1 MKNDDG
7 IAFAAG
13 DRVFA
18 KVKGFPPW
26 PARITDIVDQDKN
39 TFYNVEFYGTHES
52 AKLKS
57 SDLCFYLQ
65 NKAKFG
71 KPKTKNFKFNKAL
84 QEIEQS
90 IAECPNENHL
100 NCEMELFSVDKTDLV
115 NSELEEK
122 VAEHACELHSMY
134 GQLIDRYG
142 SNDFIN
148 ILQVTTNILEEYND
162 TVITN
167 NLLKAQNEELE
178 TKCTDI
184 EKALQK
190 EKSLRLEEL
199 ELSVCLEADVEVDVK
214 KHKDIIKALT
224 RDLSSY
230 IEDVKHKNNT
240 INELNESI
248 TILNS
253 EVSQLRKENCILNN
267 RIDQLKEIADKEKIN
282 FSSEINN
289 FKSLETALKLQ
300 ITQFEQQLNNSNK
313 NFNNKNYNLG
323 LHENDV
329 NFNLCN
335 TLLANEWILDDS
347 ISLYF
352 DFLLQSNVMKNVYF
366 MSPNISQGIKCT
378 NDIDCFL
385 EPEMIS
391 KSYIFIPIND
401 SKGAMEVNGSHWS
414 LLFYSR
420 ADEAFYYIESIK
432 NYNLSHAQVV
442 FTKLEPYM
450 CSSGPCSFNVVNS
463 PQQRNGIECGIY
475 LLIFVE
481 WLVRGIS
488 ARTEY
493 ETFDVE
499 AYFGDLEVRDSDIIR
514 KRAIMTYLTYNK
526 QYKEL
531 KEEIAK
537 ELIFNI
543 SGKGD
548 LETNQS
554 KEKINIHERQPS
566 HETCKITEEQVSAA
580 KNTKCQQE
588 FEDSLSFISGMEK
601 WSVVKRKSM
610 QGRFNHRCSLMQDKT
625 TSQTVTAN
633 KYSILDRLSE
643 ICKKENESYDKNHC
657 IKNHI
662 KKNNIGT
669 DKSYSGKSK
678 TGMKSTTFKF
688 KFKMK
693 VNLCSDSQGSL
704 LSSKLEELSNGKVNC
719 FGYVRANTT
728 LTQVADSASLW
739 DDTSPVIL
747 LGGSN
752 DSLNGNFQNIYSN
765 LELKLHHL
773 SKTRPV
779 FITTVPIRYDK
790 DLSSAENNDL
800 RLVNSYIT
808 ELTNRLDDVFLINL
822 NGFKRFHYTAHGLH
836 LNNRGKSKLAY
847 VILNALSWWQSRN
860 KSGNLEK
867 ITTTNSKPEN
877 HAQDFE
883 QMSEFPRLPTA
894 KNFRRVQMEETAAD
908 GSSTQDDLT
917 LQLPQVSS
925 ISVESQSLL
934 SNGVNDGRLDERL
947 LQLLHNVEG
956 DDSDDEPVDDSD
968 EDPNYVVSDN
978 ELNQS
983 ESDDSFAVDEPQL
996 NDEDDIH
1003 YSVKNYLV

>member
-26 PARITDIVDQDKN
+26 PARITDIVDEDKN

-57 SDLCFYLQ
+57 SYFCFYLK
-65 NKAKFG
+65 NKA
-71 KPKTKNFKFNKAL
+71 
-84 QEIEQS
+84 EIEQS
-90 IAECPNENHL
+90 IVEYPNENHL
-100 NCEMELFSVDKTDLV
+100 NCEMELFIDDKNDLV
-115 NSELEEK
+115 NSQLEEK
-122 VAEHACELHSMY
+122 
-134 GQLIDRYG
+134 
-142 SNDFIN
+142 
-148 ILQVTTNILEEYND
+148 
-162 TVITN
+162 
-167 NLLKAQNEELE
+167 NEELE

-199 ELSVCLEADVEVDVK
+199 ELSVCLEADVEMD
-214 KHKDIIKALT
+214 
-224 RDLSSY
+224 
-230 IEDVKHKNNT
+230 
-240 INELNESI
+240 
-248 TILNS
+248 
-253 EVSQLRKENCILNN
+253 
-267 RIDQLKEIADKEKIN
+267 
-282 FSSEINN
+282 
-289 FKSLETALKLQ
+289 
-300 ITQFEQQLNNSNK
+300 
-313 NFNNKNYNLG
+313 
-323 LHENDV
+323 
-329 NFNLCN
+329 
-335 TLLANEWILDDS
+335 
-347 ISLYF
+347 
-352 DFLLQSNVMKNVYF
+352 
-366 MSPNISQGIKCT
+366 
-378 NDIDCFL
+378 
-385 EPEMIS
+385 
-391 KSYIFIPIND
+391 
-401 SKGAMEVNGSHWS
+401 
-414 LLFYSR
+414 
-420 ADEAFYYIESIK
+420 
-432 NYNLSHAQVV
+432 
-442 FTKLEPYM
+442 
-450 CSSGPCSFNVVNS
+450 
-463 PQQRNGIECGIY
+463 
-475 LLIFVE
+475 
-481 WLVRGIS
+481 
-488 ARTEY
+488 TEY

-499 AYFGDLEVRDSDIIR
+499 ACFGDLEVRDSDIIR

-548 LETNQS
+548 FETNQS
-554 KEKINIHERQPS
+554 KEKIKIHERQPS
-566 HETCKITEEQVSAA
+566 HETCKITC
-580 KNTKCQQE
+580 N
-588 FEDSLSFISGMEK
+588 LISGMEK
-601 WSVVKRKSM
+601 WSVLKRKSG
-610 QGRFNHRCSLMQDKT
+610 QGRFNHRCSLMQDNT

-643 ICKKENESYDKNHC
+643 ICTKENESYDKNHC

-662 KKNNIGT
+662 KKNYIGT

-678 TGMKSTTFKF
+678 TGLKGTTFKF
-688 KFKMK
+688 QFKMK

-739 DDTSPVIL
+739 DDTSSVIL

-773 SKTRPV
+773 SKPRPV

-790 DLSSAENNDL
+790 GLSSVENNDL

-822 NGFKRFHYTAHGLH
+822 SGFKRFHYTAHGLH

-867 ITTTNSKPEN
+867 ITTTNSKHEKCRMQPLNFDRLIGHSQNCINIVEGNMDYVITNLKHNEFHAFSHCISRDFNNDKNMSAGVAVLFRNHFGRPCSSDLLREN
-877 HAQDFE
+877 LTYQASVDRATVHGLVTKPNYYSKPSKTAYNEAFIQLTDDFKARKFKVLICTPMGCVRDMIPTEGFAENIVRFQRNTKASVIIITHDERSTKILRNGMSYSQFNIGSFSSENNAQDFE
-883 QMSEFPRLPTA
+883 QMSEFPPLPIA

-925 ISVESQSLL
+925 VSVESQSLL
-934 SNGVNDGRLDERL
+934 SNGLGINGPSVVEALDLSTAYCVND
-947 LQLLHNVEG
+947 
-956 DDSDDEPVDDSD
+956 SYD
-968 EDPNYVVSDN
+968 EDCNISVLSPCNSTNSDRDGSVFLGFSTPVNSCRKINVSKT
-978 ELNQS
+978 
-983 ESDDSFAVDEPQL
+983 ESIPQQPF
-996 NDEDDIH
+996 
-1003 YSVKNYLV
+1003 